1 MQYGPDEHV
10 GLHTKN
16 REAFK
21 AWAGSFIAWF
31 SFTLIGVLIASMAAA
46 VVAYLN

>member
-1 MQYGPDEHV
+1 MQYRPVEHV

-16 REAFK
+16 REGFK
-21 AWAGSFIAWF
+21 TWASSFIAWVSF
-31 SFTLIGVLIASMAAA
+31 SLIGVLIASMAAA